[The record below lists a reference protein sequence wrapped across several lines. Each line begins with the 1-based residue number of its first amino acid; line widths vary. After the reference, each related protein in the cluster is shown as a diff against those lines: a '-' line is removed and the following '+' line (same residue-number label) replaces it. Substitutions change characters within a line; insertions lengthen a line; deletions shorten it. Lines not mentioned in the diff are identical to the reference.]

1 MIMIYKFVGWLLGF
15 VFNPKKDWRLEDRD
29 MGHVK
34 DEDYMN
40 EAYQERPDME
50 LYDDCYPWSRR

>member
-1 MIMIYKFVGWLLGF
+1 MTSFIGWLIEKLTGWLAF
-15 VFNPKKDWRLEDRD
+15 WNEDRD
-29 MGHVK
+29 MGHAQ

-40 EAYQERPDME
+40 EAYEERPDME